1 MICLPFS
8 SFASATTSHI
18 SFSYAARQR
27 MQNRARLL
35 KQYQTHLKKQA
46 SYIVEGNAESKR
58 ALRQHNREQIKQ
70 HPEWF
75 PAPLKASDRRWQA
88 LAENNHFLSSDHLH
102 NITEVAIH
110 RLEQQLGK
118 PYVWGG
124 STGAQSAFSVSVTGH
139 DASNDSASAPVA
151 TDVSSAQDAIIHL
164 GSATGPEITNS
175 SNTFDDVIPGVTMTF
190 TEVSDS
196 DSDLTTFNISE
207 DSSASQE
214 KVQTF
219 VDAYNTLIDT
229 VDSLTTHGDDS
240 TSAGVFA
247 GDAGLNSLANQ
258 LDDIAHANYNGVSI
272 VDYGITLDSH
282 GHLQIDSDQFNDEMA
297 KNPDGL
303 TSIFVGDNSMV
314 AQMDDLI
321 NTYTDS
327 SNGIITLRQ
336 QNIDDQMSKI
346 QDEGDQLTDTY
357 NANYDRYL
365 EEYTNTLVE
374 VYTMKASMAA
384 FA

>member
-124 STGAQSAFSVSVTGH
+124 TRPDKG
-139 DASNDSASAPVA
+139 
-151 TDVSSAQDAIIHL
+151 
-164 GSATGPEITNS
+164 
-175 SNTFDDVIPGVTMTF
+175 FDCSGLVF
-190 TEVSDS
+190 Y
-196 DSDLTTFNISE
+196 
-207 DSSASQE
+207 
-214 KVQTF
+214 
-219 VDAYNTLIDT
+219 AYNKILEAK
-229 VDSLTTHGDDS
+229 LRARPMRCTTIAGQRLWRTTTCAGEICCFSIS
-240 TSAGVFA
+240 T
-247 GDAGLNSLANQ
+247 
-258 LDDIAHANYNGVSI
+258 
-272 VDYGITLDSH
+272 
-282 GHLQIDSDQFNDEMA
+282 
-297 KNPDGL
+297 
-303 TSIFVGDNSMV
+303 
-314 AQMDDLI
+314 
-321 NTYTDS
+321 
-327 SNGIITLRQ
+327 
-336 QNIDDQMSKI
+336 
-346 QDEGDQLTDTY
+346 
-357 NANYDRYL
+357 
-365 EEYTNTLVE
+365 
-374 VYTMKASMAA
+374 AA
-384 FA
+384 R